1 MIYFNYGKNIVKILR
16 MAEQMRHAWY
26 SQKQMEAFKDIK
38 KIKKQQD
45 KLDKLDKQYC
55 AFVYLNKD
63 NEEVLCTSV
72 TTEKKVHWDDAKY
85 LGQVY
90 KWVRSIEA
98 P

>member
-1 MIYFNYGKNIVKILR
+1 MVKLKNIR

-26 SQKQMEAFKDIK
+26 SQKQMASFKDIK
-38 KIKKQQD
+38 KIKNGDKQ
-45 KLDKLDKQYC
+45 DKQYC
-55 AFVYLNKD
+55 GFVYLNKD
-63 NEEVLCTSV
+63 NEEVLCTEV
-72 TTEKKVHWDDAKY
+72 TIEKKVSWDDAKY

>member
-1 MIYFNYGKNIVKILR
+1 

-26 SQKQMEAFKDIK
+26 SKKQMKAFKAIEKIKSTK
-38 KIKKQQD
+38 KIK
-45 KLDKLDKQYC
+45 DKQYC

-63 NEEVLCTSV
+63 NEEVLCTEV
-72 TTEKKVHWDDAKY
+72 TIKKKVSWDDAKY
-85 LGQVY
+85 LGKVY

>member
-1 MIYFNYGKNIVKILR
+1 MT
-16 MAEQMRHAWY
+16 EQMRHAWY
-26 SQKQMEAFKDIK
+26 SQKQMEVFKDIK
-38 KIKKQQD
+38 KIKNQQD
-45 KLDKLDKQYC
+45 KQDKQYC

-63 NEEVLCTSV
+63 NEEVLCTEV
-72 TTEKKVHWDDAKY
+72 TIGKRVQWDDAKY

>member
-1 MIYFNYGKNIVKILR
+1 
-16 MAEQMRHAWY
+16 MAQKMWHAWY

-45 KLDKLDKQYC
+45 KLDKLDKQNC
-55 AFVYLNKD
+55 GFVYLNKN
-63 NEEVLCTSV
+63 NEEVLCTEV
-72 TTEKKVHWDDAKY
+72 TTEKKVSWDDAKY

-90 KWVRSIEA
+90 KWIRSIEA